1 MSYLLDFNDSP
12 VTGITI
18 NLSGEDITDR
28 CAIDVLT
35 GKVYIPLPLI
45 EGSVLT
51 IHSERT
57 RDMFIEHFEDMLKQ
71 VQKQIDL
78 QQDWK
83 PSLKRLQH
91 KPKKTPSKLILA
103 LTKNVKTP

>member
-1 MSYLLDFNDSP
+1 MSYSLDFNDGP

-28 CAIDVLT
+28 CAIDVMT
-35 GKVYIPLPLI
+35 GKNIY
-45 EGSVLT
+45 T
-51 IHSERT
+51 
-57 RDMFIEHFEDMLKQ
+57 FANKHFEDMLKQ

-91 KPKKTPSKLILA
+91 KPKKTPSKLILI
-103 LTKNVKTP
+103 LIKNVNYQHTVYSRISL

>member
-1 MSYLLDFNDSP
+1 MSYSLDFNDSP

-28 CAIDVLT
+28 CAIDIMT
-35 GKVYIPLPLI
+35 GKIYIPAPMADASILA
-45 EGSVLT
+45 

-57 RDMFIEHFEDMLKQ
+57 RDMFNKHFEDMIKQ
-71 VQKQIDL
+71 VQKQIEL

>member
-1 MSYLLDFNDSP
+1 MSYSLDFNNVP
-12 VTGITI
+12 VKGITI

-35 GKVYIPLPLI
+35 GKIYIPSPLTDASI
-45 EGSVLT
+45 LT
-51 IHSERT
+51 IHSEGT
-57 RDMFIEHFEDMLKQ
+57 RNMFDKHFKDMLKQ

-103 LTKNVKTP
+103 LTKNVKTT

>member
-1 MSYLLDFNDSP
+1 MS
-12 VTGITI
+12 GII
-18 NLSGEDITDR
+18 PYGIIHADDIEVNSNGEDIADR
-28 CAIDVLT
+28 CTIDLMTGTICIPVPLMDANVLT
-35 GKVYIPLPLI
+35 SYIVRSRGIFRSPY
-45 EGSVLT
+45 
-51 IHSERT
+51 
-57 RDMFIEHFEDMLKQ
+57 EDMIKQ

-103 LTKNVKTP
+103 LTKNVKTT

>member
-1 MSYLLDFNDSP
+1 MSDLMRYGVFHASD
-12 VTGITI
+12 I
-18 NLSGEDITDR
+18 NVISNGQDITDK
-28 CAIDVLT
+28 CDIDIVT
-35 GKVYIPLPLI
+35 GTIYTPGPLLDA
-45 EGSVLT
+45 SVLT
-51 IHSERT
+51 KYITRT
-57 RDMFIEHFEDMLKQ
+57 RDIFGNSYEDMIKQ

-103 LTKNVKTP
+103 LTKNVKTT

>member
-1 MSYLLDFNDSP
+1 MSYSLDFNNTP

-18 NLSGEDITDR
+18 NLNGEDITDR
-28 CAIDVLT
+28 CAIDALT
-35 GKVYIPLPLI
+35 GKIYIPAPLADASI
-45 EGSVLT
+45 LA

-57 RDMFIEHFEDMLKQ
+57 RDMFNKHFEDIMKQ

-91 KPKKTPSKLILA
+91 KAKKTPSKLILA
-103 LTKNVKTP
+103 LTKNVKTT

>member
-1 MSYLLDFNDSP
+1 MSYSLDFNNAP

-18 NLSGEDITDR
+18 NLDGKDITDR

-35 GKVYIPLPLI
+35 GKIYIPAPLADASI
-45 EGSVLT
+45 LA
-51 IHSERT
+51 IHNERT
-57 RDMFIEHFEDMLKQ
+57 RDMFNKHFEDMLKQ

-91 KPKKTPSKLILA
+91 KPEKKPSKLILA
-103 LTKNVKTP
+103 LAKNVKTA